1 MADRGTSRPPRSR
14 ESFDTSVYFLLVV
27 RLWGTVPNTS
37 WYMQRLRRIARAF
50 VPNEKNPISKGHLF
64 DDFVDNI
71 FLNDR
76 IIERADV
83 SGCKKLGMRRR
94 NGWV

>member
-1 MADRGTSRPPRSR
+1 MPACGALNKGRSLISGPR
-14 ESFDTSVYFLLVV
+14 E
-27 RLWGTVPNTS
+27 
-37 WYMQRLRRIARAF
+37 
-50 VPNEKNPISKGHLF
+50 EKFIKLPLSKGHLF
-64 DDFVDNI
+64 DDFIDNI

-83 SGCKKLGMRRR
+83 SGCQKLGMRRR